1 MSFRFTCLLALS
13 ALFVSACESTPMAP
27 RGDTQAIVES
37 VAKMHPEVTRL
48 TVHTTPAGGS
58 GPIAVASTM
67 AEKVGKPSDPED
79 LKAMAKNLTV
89 TMETVGSYDVTVPI
103 CMKNG
108 KATAAVGV
116 TFNADKGTDTQ
127 NLTNLAT
134 AIAKVVEDRMTDMK
148 K

>member
-1 MSFRFTCLLALS
+1 MSFRFASLLALS
-13 ALFVSACESTPMAP
+13 ALLVSACQSTPSAP
-27 RGDTQAIVES
+27 CADTQAIVES
-37 VAKMHPEVTRL
+37 VAKMHPEIARL

-67 AEKVGKPSDPED
+67 AEKLGKPSDPED

-89 TMETVGSYDVTVPI
+89 TMEEVGSYDVTVPI

-116 TFNADKGTDTQ
+116 TFNTDKGTDKAQ
-127 NLTNLAT
+127 LTELAN
-134 AIAKVVEDRMTDMK
+134 AVAKVVEDRMAGMK